1 MIRACFRVVVVM
13 GVGAAMACTDD
24 QVATVT
30 RPPIDQ
36 LYWSLH
42 TDMHA
47 VTVAMNGTQ
56 QLVVTPLNKAN
67 EPIPNPPPAVY
78 VSSDP
83 TKVTVDSTGLIT
95 GIALTDGVTVT
106 AALTM
111 QGITYVDTT
120 IVAVTTTSAVM
131 QSVQLE
137 IPPDG
142 PVLGAGGD
150 FVPMNGVALDAE
162 GNAIPGVAVS
172 VVTLDP
178 DRVQIY
184 SFGLGT
190 LVAQGQTLGKVR
202 MIAAATAYG
211 VTKADTV
218 TFDVLYPTTG
228 SVSSFVNEPQPG
240 VDVIQFQPD
249 ALAIGVGGTVTWQ
262 NYNSI
267 PIDVTFENG
276 LDNIVG
282 GNIDEID
289 SFDQQSRQF
298 TAPGTYRYKSNATGA
313 TGSVIVHTQP
323 NL

>member
-1 MIRACFRVVVVM
+1 MS
-13 GVGAAMACTDD
+13 CTDD
-24 QVATVT
+24 QIATVT

-42 TDMHA
+42 TDMRA
-47 VTVAMNGTQ
+47 ITVAVNGTQ
-56 QLVVTPLNKAN
+56 QLVVAPLNKAN
-67 EPIPNPPPAVY
+67 EPIPNPPAAVY
-78 VSSDP
+78 VSADP
-83 TKVTVDSTGLIT
+83 TKVTVDSAGVIT
-95 GIALTDGVTVT
+95 GIAPTDGVIVT

-111 QGITYVDTT
+111 QGITYVDTAT
-120 IVAVTTTSAVM
+120 VAVTTTSAVM
-131 QSVQLE
+131 QSVQLQ
-137 IPPDG
+137 IPPG
-142 PVLGAGGD
+142 GAILGAGGA

-172 VVTLDP
+172 IVTLDP
-178 DRVQIY
+178 DRVGIY
-184 SFGLGT
+184 SFGPGT

-202 MIAAATAYG
+202 IIAAATAYG

-218 TFDVLYPTTG
+218 IFNVLYPTTG
-228 SVSSFVNEPQPG
+228 DISSFVNEPQPG

-249 ALAIGVGGTVTWQ
+249 ILAIAVGGTVTWQ
-262 NYNSI
+262 NYNNI

-289 SFDQQSRQF
+289 PFDQQSRQF
-298 TAPGTYRYKSNATGA
+298 TAPGTYNYKSNATGA

-323 NL
+323 TL